1 MKRDESCSSKKG
13 KMSYGIYLSICLAHF
28 ISNAKTARCWL
39 FCCGFTTACSSMQLH
54 VASFFPCLVM
64 IMIWDYIWQTFVR
77 IRIFYVE
84 SFESSIKKG
93 PEAKYSKFNLLM
105 QIDIKIKIMLHDCTK
120 LGMCFTSIFTLWQ
133 ISKWLH
139 FSGVKKTHLLWR
151 SCAETWCPLGIHA
164 KICDLS
170 NMSLDNQTASTTSLE
185 VKSQSQLYLD
195 PYKSSWWWCLA
206 NGCSFMDIQGP
217 KLSPGL

>member
-1 MKRDESCSSKKG
+1 MAF
-13 KMSYGIYLSICLAHF
+13 IYPFVSL
-28 ISNAKTARCWL
+28 ISFQMQRQQDV
-39 FCCGFTTACSSMQLH
+39 GFSAAVLQLHAQACSYMLPSFGSYMLP
-54 VASFFPCLVM
+54 SFFPCLVM

-77 IRIFYVE
+77 IKIFYVE

-105 QIDIKIKIMLHDCTK
+105 QIDIKKKIILHDCTK